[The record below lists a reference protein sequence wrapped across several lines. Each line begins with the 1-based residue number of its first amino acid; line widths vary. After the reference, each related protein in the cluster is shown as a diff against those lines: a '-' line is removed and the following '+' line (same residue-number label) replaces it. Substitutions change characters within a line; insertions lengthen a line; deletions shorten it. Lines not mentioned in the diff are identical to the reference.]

1 MSTLHRIFYGAGC
14 AVLLLAS
21 GFAIAQK
28 SSGLSVDL
36 PESRTMATQRR
47 VDELFDAGNYK
58 RAFFLYRNELAPLG
72 DKYAQYMVGYMYL
85 SGKGIDEDYVAASAW
100 YRLAAERGTREFI
113 AVRDQLTRNLTDE
126 QIFRSDALYSELRR
140 EYCDLVILLSF
151 IKRDVSELQI
161 KTGTHVNSR
170 SSPILIVETRIGRV
184 RTGFDYYSGIRDKL
198 EDRLRMLKEVGD
210 FQDLEI
216 DPDHV
221 NVHELERR
229 VEARLSFGE

>member
-1 MSTLHRIFYGAGC
+1 
-14 AVLLLAS
+14 VLLLAS

-126 QIFRSDALYSELRR
+126 QIFRSDALYSKLRR

-170 SSPILIVETRIGRV
+170 SSPILIVETRFGRV

>member
-1 MSTLHRIFYGAGC
+1 M
-14 AVLLLAS
+14 LLLAS

-126 QIFRSDALYSELRR
+126 QIFRSDALYSKLRR

-170 SSPILIVETRIGRV
+170 SSPILIVETRIDRV

>member
-1 MSTLHRIFYGAGC
+1 M
-14 AVLLLAS
+14 LLLAS

-28 SSGLSVDL
+28 SSGLSVDV

-126 QIFRSDALYSELRR
+126 QIFRSDALYSKLRR

-161 KTGTHVNSR
+161 KTGTRVNSR

-198 EDRLRMLKEVGD
+198 EDRLRLLKEVGD

>member
-1 MSTLHRIFYGAGC
+1 
-14 AVLLLAS
+14 
-21 GFAIAQK
+21 
-28 SSGLSVDL
+28 
-36 PESRTMATQRR
+36 MATQRR

-85 SGKGIDEDYVAASAW
+85 SGMGIDEDYVAASAW

-126 QIFRSDALYSELRR
+126 QIFRSDALYSKLRR

-184 RTGFDYYSGIRDKL
+184 RTGFDYYDGIRDKL

>member
-1 MSTLHRIFYGAGC
+1 
-14 AVLLLAS
+14 
-21 GFAIAQK
+21 
-28 SSGLSVDL
+28 
-36 PESRTMATQRR
+36 MATQRK

-113 AVRDQLTRNLTDE
+113 AVRDQLTQNLTDE
-126 QIFRSDALYSELRR
+126 QIFRSDALYSKLRR

-151 IKRDVSELQI
+151 IKRDVSELQV

>member
-1 MSTLHRIFYGAGC
+1 M
-14 AVLLLAS
+14 LLLAS

-126 QIFRSDALYSELRR
+126 QIFRSDALYSKLRR

-161 KTGTHVNSR
+161 KTGTRVNSR

-198 EDRLRMLKEVGD
+198 EDRLRLLKEVGD